1 MYRLLIVD
9 DEYHIVDWLTELFL
23 EQKKVELEIYR
34 AYLAREALDI
44 LDQVKID
51 VVLSDIRMPGIDGF
65 ELADRIRDN
74 WPEAR
79 IIFLTGYND
88 FDYAYRANQYQNIR
102 YLLGQ
107 LKTIHLPDVKAI
119 TLQEGFFR
127 YDNHVWTKDFNSL
140 FQLYALALGCVY
152 FRGFGQ
158 TKDGN
163 ITSLIDYNRCTPT
176 LSPKDPA
183 FPAWWEAHRAEWEA

>member
-1 MYRLLIVD
+1 MVGLRDKYAKKIEEQGFRPI
-9 DEYHIVDWLTELFL
+9 ELNEANVQAIFNRCL
-23 EQKKVELEIYR
+23 AKEGEDFYNVQVVGSELS
-34 AYLAREALDI
+34 
-44 LDQVKID
+44 KNP
-51 VVLSDIRMPGIDGF
+51 SDIVRLSGEKM
-65 ELADRIRDN
+65 EK
-74 WPEAR
+74 
-79 IIFLTGYND
+79 ND
-88 FDYAYRANQYQNIR
+88 QNIR

-107 LKTIHLPDVKAI
+107 LKTIHLPNVKAI

-127 YDNHVWTKDFNSL
+127 YDNHVWTKDLECL
-140 FQLYALALGCVY
+140 FQLYALALGSVY

-183 FPAWWEAHRAEWEA
+183 FPAWWEQHKAEWEAG

>member
-1 MYRLLIVD
+1 MGFLNKKPIIKNEGFRPIDLNEDNVQAIFNRCLAKEGEDFYNVQVAGS
-9 DEYHIVDWLTELFL
+9 ELT
-23 EQKKVELEIYR
+23 KNP
-34 AYLAREALDI
+34 
-44 LDQVKID
+44 
-51 VVLSDIRMPGIDGF
+51 SDIVPLSKQKM
-65 ELADRIRDN
+65 EKNA
-74 WPEAR
+74 
-79 IIFLTGYND
+79 
-88 FDYAYRANQYQNIR
+88 QNIR

-127 YDNHVWTKDFNSL
+127 YDNHVWTKDFYSL

-152 FRGFGQ
+152 FRGFSQ

-183 FPAWWEAHRAEWEA
+183 FPAWWEANRAKWEA

>member
-1 MYRLLIVD
+1 MQQGACVVGIFD
-9 DEYHIVDWLTELFL
+9 DDDLEFIEQARKEANEFKPQELNEANVQAIFNRCLSKEGEDFYNVQVLGSELT
-23 EQKKVELEIYR
+23 KNP
-34 AYLAREALDI
+34 
-44 LDQVKID
+44 
-51 VVLSDIRMPGIDGF
+51 SDIVQLSRQKM
-65 ELADRIRDN
+65 E
-74 WPEAR
+74 E
-79 IIFLTGYND
+79 ND
-88 FDYAYRANQYQNIR
+88 QNIC

-107 LKTIHLPDVKAI
+107 LKTIYLPDVKAI

-152 FRGFGQ
+152 LRGFGQ

-176 LSPKDPA
+176 LSPKDPN
-183 FPAWWEAHRAEWEA
+183 FPAWWEKHKGEWEV

>member
-1 MYRLLIVD
+1 MGFLNKKPVIKQEGFQPLELNEDNVQAIFHRCLAKEGEHFYNVQVLGS
-9 DEYHIVDWLTELFL
+9 ELT
-23 EQKKVELEIYR
+23 KNP
-34 AYLAREALDI
+34 
-44 LDQVKID
+44 
-51 VVLSDIRMPGIDGF
+51 SDIVQLSKQKM
-65 ELADRIRDN
+65 E
-74 WPEAR
+74 E
-79 IIFLTGYND
+79 ND
-88 FDYAYRANQYQNIR
+88 QNIR

-127 YDNHVWTKDFNSL
+127 YDNHVWTKDFDFL

-152 FRGFGQ
+152 LRGFSK

-163 ITSLIDYNRCTPT
+163 ITSLIDYNHCTPT

-183 FPAWWEAHRAEWEA
+183 FPAWWEAHKSEWEA

>member
-1 MYRLLIVD
+1 MGIFD
-9 DEYHIVDWLTELFL
+9 DDDLEFIEQARKEANQFKPQELNEANVQAIFDRCLAKEGEDFYNVQVLGSELT
-23 EQKKVELEIYR
+23 KNP
-34 AYLAREALDI
+34 
-44 LDQVKID
+44 
-51 VVLSDIRMPGIDGF
+51 SDIVQLSKQKM
-65 ELADRIRDN
+65 E
-74 WPEAR
+74 E
-79 IIFLTGYND
+79 ND
-88 FDYAYRANQYQNIR
+88 QNIR

-127 YDNHVWTKDFNSL
+127 YDNHVWTKDFDFL

-152 FRGFGQ
+152 LRGFGK

-183 FPAWWEAHRAEWEA
+183 FPAWWEEHKGEWEG